1 MFIKIDLRKKWLM
14 HGSYHPPNQPNNCVF
29 QTVGTALDQYQQIYI
44 NFLLLGGF
52 IVEDTETN
60 LSKFLEQ

>member
-1 MFIKIDLRKKWLM
+1 M